1 MRIAV
6 NTRLLLEGRLEG
18 LGRFAFETL
27 RLITQAHPEHE
38 FIFLFDRP
46 YSQSFV
52 FSENV
57 VPVVIGPPSR
67 HPLLWYLWFEHSV
80 PKALKHYRPDVFLS
94 PDGFLSLNT
103 SVKSVP
109 VIHDLNFVHNPGDL
123 AWSHARFYNH
133 FFPKYAKKAAR
144 IATVSEF
151 SKADIERTYGIPPD
165 RIDVVYNGVSD
176 RFRAIS
182 DEEKAVVRQSWT
194 QGHPYFVFV
203 GAIHPRKN
211 IANMLLAYDRFRQQ
225 VSEEHRMVVVGN
237 RKWWTSEMQQALDN
251 MRFKNEVI
259 FTGRVEEGL
268 LNGLVAS
275 ALTQIYVS
283 TFEGFGIPIVEAF
296 QAQVPVI
303 TSNVTSMPEVAGDAA
318 LLVNP
323 HDVDGIAAS
332 MIRIHGSGELRNDL
346 IMKGLN
352 QSGLFT
358 WQRSAQLLYDCLMKA

>member
-1 MRIAV
+1 VRIAV

-27 RLITQAHPEHE
+27 RMITRSHPEHE

-46 YSQSFV
+46 FSPTFV

-80 PKALKHYRPDVFLS
+80 PNVLKRYQPNIFLS
-94 PDGFLSLNT
+94 PDGFLSLN
-103 SVKSVP
+103 SKVKSVP
-109 VIHDLNFVHNPGDL
+109 VIHDLNFVHNPHDL
-123 AWSHARFYNH
+123 AWSHSAFYNH
-133 FFPKYAKKAAR
+133 YFPKYAQKAAR

-151 SKADIERTYGIPPD
+151 SKEDISTTYGIPSD
-165 RIDVVYNGVSD
+165 RIDVVYNGVSE
-176 RFRAIS
+176 RFHPIS
-182 DEEKAVVRQSWT
+182 EAEKVTVRQKWT
-194 QGHPYFVFV
+194 HGFPYFVFV

-225 VSEEHRMVVVGN
+225 VNTEHRMLVVGN
-237 RKWWTSEMQQALDN
+237 RKWWTNDMQQALDA
-251 MRFKNEVI
+251 MQFGHEVI
-259 FTGRVEEGL
+259 FTGRVEEEL
-268 LNGLVAS
+268 MNGLVAA
-275 ALTQIYVS
+275 ALAQVYVS

-323 HDVDGIAAS
+323 LNVDDIAAS
-332 MIRIHGSGELRNDL
+332 MTRIYDSSDLRNL
-346 IMKGLN
+346 LVNKGLN
-352 QSGLFT
+352 RTSTFT
-358 WQRSAQLLYDCLMKA
+358 WERSAQLLYNCMMNA